1 MNEAKRSEN
10 GWTIVSVTAL
20 NMSYK
25 ATNIT
30 RNHPLLPIIYSLGIY
45 HNVIDSI
52 LIQINPILIIFH
64 QKWLFFQNRT
74 CQ

>member
-30 RNHPLLPIIYSLGIY
+30 RNHPLLPIIYSRGIY
-45 HNVIDSI
+45 HNIINFIS
-52 LIQINPILIIFH
+52 IQIDPILIIFD
-64 QKWLFFQNRT
+64 QKWPFFKNRM
-74 CQ
+74 CR